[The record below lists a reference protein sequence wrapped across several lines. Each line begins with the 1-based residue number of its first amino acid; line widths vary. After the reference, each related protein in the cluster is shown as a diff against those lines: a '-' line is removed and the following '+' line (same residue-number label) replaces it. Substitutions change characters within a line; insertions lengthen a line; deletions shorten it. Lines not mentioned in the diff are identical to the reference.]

1 MSLDPTVTNPAHYRV
16 ILENE
21 KVRVLE
27 YTDVPGDE
35 TTPHEHPDSVMYTL
49 SSFKRRLMSGDFQM
63 EVELEANT
71 VMWLPA
77 QEHHAKNIGETAT
90 HVIFVELKE
99 PGVDPTPA
107 EAAVDAVL
115 GPQ

>member
-1 MSLDPTVTNPAHYRV
+1 MSLDPTVTNGDHYRV

-27 YTDVPGDE
+27 YTDAPGDE

-49 SSFKRRLMSGDFQM
+49 SSFTRRLMSGDFQM
-63 EVELEANT
+63 DVELDAGQ
-71 VMWLPA
+71 VLWLPA
-77 QEHHAKNIGETAT
+77 QQHHAKNIGETTT
-90 HVIFVELKE
+90 HVIFVELKD
-99 PGVDPTPA
+99 GSSA
-107 EAAVDAVL
+107 AAVDGVVEGVL

>member
-1 MSLDPTVTNPAHYRV
+1 MSLDPTVTNSDHYRV

-27 YTDVPGDE
+27 YTDAPGDE

-49 SSFKRRLMSGDFQM
+49 SSFKRRLMSGDLEM
-63 EVELEANT
+63 EVELDAGT
-71 VMWLPA
+71 VLWLPA
-77 QEHHAKNIGETAT
+77 QQHHAKNIGETAT
-90 HVIFVELKE
+90 HVIFVELK
-99 PGVDPTPA
+99 DPDAAPA
-107 EAAVDAVL
+107 AAGLVEGVL

>member
-49 SSFKRRLMSGDFQM
+49 NSFKRRLMSGDFQM
-63 EVELEANT
+63 DVELEANT

-77 QEHHAKNIGETAT
+77 QQHHAKNIGETPT

-99 PGVDPTPA
+99 SGADPAIAAGVIDG
-107 EAAVDAVL
+107 VF

>member
-1 MSLDPTVTNPAHYRV
+1 MSLDPTVTNADHYRV
-16 ILENE
+16 ILEND

-27 YTDVPGDE
+27 YTDGPGDE

-63 EVELEANT
+63 EVELDAGT
-71 VMWLPA
+71 VLWLPA
-77 QEHHAKNIGETAT
+77 QQHHAKNIGQTPT
-90 HVIFVELKE
+90 HVVFVELKAPGAGPAA
-99 PGVDPTPA
+99 PGVV
-107 EAAVDAVL
+107 EGVL